1 MAARLDGYTTQTAVL
16 GGTNIMKVHQWRCYS
31 EPSQTYFE
39 FAARTSTTRTQAQT
53 IADGVADV
61 IEAVLGFDEVTDVSW
76 SQDVTPAGQL
86 QGVFTFYW
94 HDVGQNS
101 SGWVEVPYTKFTQDN
116 VVQAI
121 IADVG
126 FPAVGL

>member
-16 GGTNIMKVHQWRCYS
+16 GGTNVMKVHQWRCYS
-31 EPSQTYFE
+31 EPSNTYFE
-39 FAARTSTTRTQAQT
+39 FAARVATTRAEAQT
-53 IADGVADV
+53 IADGVSAI
-61 IEAVLGFDEVTDVSW
+61 IEAVLGFAEVTDVAW
-76 SQDVTPAGQL
+76 SQDVTPSGQL
-86 QGVFTFYW
+86 QGIFTVYW

-101 SGWVEVPYTKFTQDN
+101 SGWVEVPYVRFTEQN
-116 VVQAI
+116 VAEAI